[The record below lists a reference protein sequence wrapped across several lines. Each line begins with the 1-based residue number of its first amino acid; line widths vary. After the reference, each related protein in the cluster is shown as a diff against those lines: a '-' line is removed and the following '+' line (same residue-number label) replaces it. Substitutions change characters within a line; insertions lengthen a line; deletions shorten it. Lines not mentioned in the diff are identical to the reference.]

1 MKRFAIAAAFLLAS
15 CATPMR
21 TDAGPELAITI
32 DDLPVHGSYP
42 PGVTP
47 RQVSD
52 QMLAALKA
60 GGVGGVYGFVNGVK
74 VEDEPRTED
83 VLQGWRSAGML
94 LGNHGWSHRHLSEMS
109 LAEFE
114 HELVKNEPLLA
125 RTAGRS
131 DWRWFRY
138 PFLDEGKDAAQRA
151 AARQVLAS
159 HGYGVAAV
167 SMSFGDWEWTA
178 PYARCVARHDSAAVA
193 ELERM
198 YMAAAQESIDASRDA
213 ARKIFGRDVPY
224 VLLMHV
230 SAMSA
235 HMMPRLL
242 QLYRAAGFR
251 FVSLPEAE
259 SDPAYR
265 SYTDLSLPAPPSPQE
280 MARARGVTLIR
291 PTDYT
296 ARLDQMCA

>member
-1 MKRFAIAAAFLLAS
+1 MRRLVLTAAFLLAS
-15 CATPMR
+15 CATVPPHS
-21 TDAGPELAITI
+21 AQPELAITI

-47 RQVSD
+47 QQVGAE
-52 QMLAALKA
+52 MIGALKA
-60 GGVGGVYGFVNGVK
+60 GGVTGVYGFVNGVK
-74 VEDEPRTED
+74 IDDDPATER
-83 VLQGWRSAGML
+83 VLDGWHAAGMM

-109 LAEFE
+109 LADFE
-114 HELVKNEPLLA
+114 HELVKNEAVLA
-125 RTAGRS
+125 RSAGRS
-131 DWRWFRY
+131 DWHWFRY
-138 PFLDEGKDAAQRA
+138 PFLDEGKDSAQRA
-151 AARQVLAS
+151 GARQVLAS
-159 HGYGVAAV
+159 HGYRVAAV
-167 SMSFGDWEWTA
+167 SMSFGDWQWTA
-178 PYARCVARHDSAAVA
+178 PYARCVASHDSAAVA

-198 YMAAAQESIDASRDA
+198 YMAAAQENIDASRDA
-213 ARKIFGRDVPY
+213 ARKIFGRDIPY

-242 QLYRAAGFR
+242 QLYRSAGFR

-280 MARARGVTLIR
+280 MARAKGVTLMR
-291 PTDYT
+291 PADYA
-296 ARLDQMCA
+296 ARLDRMCA